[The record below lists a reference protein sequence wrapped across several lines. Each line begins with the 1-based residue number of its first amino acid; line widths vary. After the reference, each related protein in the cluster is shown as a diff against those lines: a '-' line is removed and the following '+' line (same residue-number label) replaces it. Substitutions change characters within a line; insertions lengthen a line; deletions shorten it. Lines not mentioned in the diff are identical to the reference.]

1 MSAMQLDVPG
11 LDSLEF
17 QGKRVL
23 MRVDFN
29 VPMQSAED
37 GSRTITDDTR
47 IRASLP
53 TIRRVLAAGG
63 KPVLLTHLGRPD
75 GRVKQELRLDPVGLR
90 LAELLGSNVLKV
102 DESVGPVAAQA
113 IAGAA
118 PGTTVLL
125 ENVRFHPGETEGD
138 PELVAAFAALGDC
151 FVNDAFGTSHRD
163 HASVA
168 GLARVLP
175 SAAGE
180 LLLAELEAFKR
191 VLADP
196 ARPLV
201 AILGGAK
208 VSDKLKVVEH
218 LLDVVD
224 ALLVGGGM
232 AYTFLK
238 AEGQGIG
245 TSLVQDDQLE
255 LVRAALAK
263 AEAKGVRL
271 LLPTDHVVAQKLD
284 AAGPTRTLAEIPD
297 GWMALDIGPRTAAAY
312 AREIA
317 GARTLVWNGPMGVFE
332 LEPFRAGTEVV
343 GRAVADCPGYCVVGG
358 GDSVAAVELF
368 SLADSIDHISTG
380 GGASLELLEGRE
392 LPGIAAL
399 TVCPD

>member
-1 MSAMQLDVPG
+1 MNLDVPG
-11 LDSLEF
+11 LDSLDLS
-17 QGKRVL
+17 GKRVL

-29 VPMQSAED
+29 VPMAAGDD
-37 GSRTITDDTR
+37 GVKTITDDTR
-47 IRASLP
+47 IRRALP
-53 TIRRVLAAGG
+53 TIRRVLEAGG
-63 KPVLLTHLGRPD
+63 QPILFTHLGRPEGQVVD
-75 GRVKQELRLDPVGLR
+75 ELRLDPVGLR

-102 DESVGPVAAQA
+102 DESAGPVAEQA

-125 ENVRFHPGETEGD
+125 ENVRFHPGETQGD

-168 GLARVLP
+168 GLGRALP

-180 LLLAELEAFKR
+180 LLLAEIEAFKR
-191 VLADP
+191 VLSDP

-208 VSDKLKVVEH
+208 VSDKLTVIDN
-218 LLDVVD
+218 LLDKVD

-238 AEGQGIG
+238 AKGEGIG
-245 TSLVQDDQLE
+245 DSLVQDDQLDM
-255 LVRAALAK
+255 VTAAMKK
-263 AEAKGVRL
+263 AEQRGVRL
-271 LLPTDHVVAQKLD
+271 LLPTDHVVSEKFD
-284 AAGPTRTLAEIPD
+284 AAAPTRTVAAIPD
-297 GWMALDIGPRTAAAY
+297 GWMALDIGPETAAAY
-312 AREIA
+312 AAEIA
-317 GARTLVWNGPMGVFE
+317 GARTVVWNGPMGVFE
-332 LEPFRAGTEVV
+332 LAPFRAGTEAV

-368 SLADSIDHISTG
+368 GLADRIDHISTG

-392 LPGIAAL
+392 LPGIVAL
-399 TVCPD
+399 TG